1 MGAETVD
8 SEERRERAEAKRRK
22 AEALALR
29 LRRLRERGRLS
40 QAELAR
46 RAGVARQ
53 LVWGLE
59 QALRPRPAVATLDKL
74 AEALGVTT
82 AQLRGHEPVPGLE
95 APPGPPAWPAPAA
108 GDYVTSLGL
117 LPALPPGTTVI
128 QRRNPD
134 GSTEV
139 YLHIP
144 SPCEPDGGDNRDA
157 TGDR

>member
-1 MGAETVD
+1 VGGETVD
-8 SEERRERAEAKRRK
+8 SEERRERAAAKRRK

-29 LRRLRERGRLS
+29 LRRLRERLGVS

-59 QALRPRPAVATLDKL
+59 QATRPRPAPATLDKL

-82 AQLRGHEPVPGLE
+82 EQLRGREPVPGLE
-95 APPGPPAWPAPAA
+95 APAGPPAAPGTGAV
-108 GDYVTSLGL
+108 DYVTALGL
-117 LPALPPGTTVI
+117 VPALPPGTTII

-144 SPCEPDGGDNRDA
+144 GPCEPPGEDNRDA
-157 TGDR
+157 TAEA